1 MRVFVLTSFG
11 GQFYDDTWE
20 YIEGVFASYSAMVT
34 WINKEFKH
42 DGNLLESEALDIV
55 EVCITTYFSGTFD
68 HERDNESCWLKYQS
82 YDIIGMHSVA
92 TDKITF

>member
-11 GQFYDDTWE
+11 GQFIDDSWE
-20 YIEGVFASYSAMVT
+20 HIEGVFASYSAMVT

-42 DGNLLESEALDIV
+42 DSNLLESKTLDII
-55 EVCITTYFSGTFD
+55 EVGCDTHFSGTFD

-82 YDIIGMHSVA
+82 YDIIGTHSVT
-92 TDKITF
+92 TDKIAF

>member
-11 GQFYDDTWE
+11 GQYDDSWE

-34 WINKEFKH
+34 WVNKEFKH
-42 DGNLLESEALDIV
+42 DSNLLESEVLDNI
-55 EVCITTYFSGTFD
+55 EVGSPPPPPGTFT
-68 HERDNESCWLKYQS
+68 HERDTPSCWLKYQS
-82 YDIIGMHSVA
+82 YDIIGMHSVT